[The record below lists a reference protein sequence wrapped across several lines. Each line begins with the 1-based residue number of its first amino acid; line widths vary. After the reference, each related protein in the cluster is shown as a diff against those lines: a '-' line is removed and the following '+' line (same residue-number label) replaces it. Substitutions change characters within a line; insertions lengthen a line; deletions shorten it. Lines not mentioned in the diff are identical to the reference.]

1 MAKISR
7 PKLSLRASF
16 SLSKLVA
23 IRRHRF
29 SKSIQTV
36 RDQISRC
43 CALKPNSFFTCSTNP
58 SLPTAIDADVSSRH
72 VSA

>member
-36 RDQISRC
+36 RDQNLAMLCFETQFIFHL
-43 CALKPNSFFTCSTNP
+43 LKK
-58 SLPTAIDADVSSRH
+58 SLAADRD
-72 VSA
+72 